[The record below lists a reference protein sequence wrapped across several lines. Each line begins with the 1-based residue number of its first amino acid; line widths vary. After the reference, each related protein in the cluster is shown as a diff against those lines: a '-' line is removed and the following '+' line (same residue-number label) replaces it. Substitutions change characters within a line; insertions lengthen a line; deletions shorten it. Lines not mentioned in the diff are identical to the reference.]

1 MGAEYRAL
9 AGEISATFS
18 SLPVFYFN
26 FGVFMNRLLR
36 RMQVGGLV
44 LGSVMVLAA
53 ADTASLPAPP
63 AAKKVPHASEVNGHK
78 MVDNYFWLRDKPNP
92 EVRAY
97 LEAENV
103 YTDAVMKPTE
113 AFQKK
118 LYDEMLGRI
127 KETDVEVPYREGD
140 YFYYVRTEAGKQ
152 YGIRCRKKGSMDAP
166 EEVLLDVN
174 ELAKGQA
181 FMSVAAFAVSPDGNL
196 LAYSYDNTG
205 FRQFTLAVKDLRTGQ
220 TLADHAER
228 VGSVVWANDNKTIFY
243 TQEDAVSKRQYRLY
257 RHTAGAAETDP
268 VVYEEKDER
277 FDVYASKT
285 RSDAYIFLI
294 CASHTTSEARYISAD
309 DPTAEFKIMEPRKQ
323 GVEYY
328 PDHNGD
334 SFYIRVNDTGRN
346 FRLVRAPVDD
356 PVSKNWHEVMAH
368 NPAIMLDDADFFKN
382 FCVLYERESGLPQI
396 RVIDLRNGKSHR
408 IAFPEPAY
416 AAYSYV
422 NRVYDTTEFR
432 YGYQSPITPAS
443 VFAYDMEKGTSVLL
457 KQKEVPGGYDAKK
470 YQVEQIYAVAADG
483 VKIPISVLHLKGA
496 KLDGTGALYL
506 YGYGSY
512 GVSID
517 VFFNPNIFSMVDR
530 GVVTAVA
537 HIRGGGEMGK
547 AWHDAG
553 RMMNKKTTFTDF
565 ISCAEDL
572 VKRGYGSKNRLVIE
586 GRSAG
591 GLLMGA
597 VLNMRPDLFKAALV
611 GVPFVDVMNTMLDET
626 LPLTVGEFEE
636 WGNPKEKAAFDYMIT
651 YSPYDNVLAKN
662 YPDMLVKTS
671 FNDSQ
676 VMYWEPAKYVA
687 KMRATRTDHN
697 TLILKTNLSPAG
709 HGGASGRYDRLKEAS
724 FDYGYILREMG
735 IEN

>member
-1 MGAEYRAL
+1 MNHEVLRRVRVAAL
-9 AGEISATFS
+9 LPAAVLVFSAADNS
-18 SLPVFYFN
+18 SLPK
-26 FGVFMNRLLR
+26 
-36 RMQVGGLV
+36 
-44 LGSVMVLAA
+44 
-53 ADTASLPAPP
+53 PP
-63 AAKKVPHASEVNGHK
+63 VAKVVPHVTEVNGHK

-97 LEAENV
+97 LEAENA

-113 AFQKK
+113 GFQQK
-118 LYDEMLGRI
+118 LYGEMLSRV

-140 YFYYVRTEAGKQ
+140 YFYYSRTEAGKQ
-152 YGIRCRKKGSMDAP
+152 YPIRCRRKASMDAP
-166 EEVLLDVN
+166 EEVVLDQN
-174 ELAKGQA
+174 ELAQGQV
-181 FMSVAAFAVSPDGNL
+181 FMSIAVYAVSPDGNM

-205 FRQFTLAVKDLRTGQ
+205 FRQYTLAVKDLRTGK

-228 VGSVVWANDNKTIFY
+228 VGSVVWANDNATIFY
-243 TQEDAVSKRQYRLY
+243 TQEDEVSKRQYRMY
-257 RHTAGAAETDP
+257 RHAAGTAGPDDL
-268 VVYEEKDER
+268 VYEEKDER
-277 FDVYASKT
+277 FEVEAQKT
-285 RSDAYIFLI
+285 RSQEYIFLVS
-294 CASHTTSEARYISAD
+294 ASHTTTEARYIPAK
-309 DPTAEFKIMEPRKQ
+309 DPTQEWKIMEPRKQ

-346 FRLVRAPVDD
+346 FRLVRAPVTD
-356 PVSKNWHEVMAH
+356 PGSANWKEVMAH
-368 NPAIMLDDADFFKN
+368 NPAIMLDDTDFFRN
-382 FCVLYERESGLPQI
+382 FCVVYERENGLPQI
-396 RVIDLRNGKSHR
+396 RVIDLRNGQSKR
-408 IAFPEPAY
+408 IDFPEPAY

-432 YGYQSPITPAS
+432 YGYQSPITPQS
-443 VFAYDMEKGTSVLL
+443 VYSYDMEKGTSTLL
-457 KQKEVPGGYDAKK
+457 KQKEVPGGYDRTK
-470 YQVEQIYAVAADG
+470 YQVEQIYATAADG
-483 VKIPISVLHLKGA
+483 VKIPISVLYLKGT
-496 KLDGTGALYL
+496 KLDGKEALYL
-506 YGYGSY
+506 YGYGAY
-512 GVSID
+512 GISID
-517 VFFNPNIFSMVDR
+517 MFFNSNIFSMVDR

-565 ISCAEDL
+565 IACAEDL
-572 VKRGYGSKNRLVIE
+572 TKRGYGSKDRLVIE

-597 VLNMRPDLFKAALV
+597 VLNMRPDLFHAALV
-611 GVPFVDVMNTMLDET
+611 GVPFVDVMNTMLDES

-651 YSPYDNVLAKN
+651 YSPYDNIEAKN

-697 TLILKTNLSPAG
+697 ILILKTNLSPAG
-709 HGGASGRYDRLKEAS
+709 HGGASGRYDRLHEAA
-724 FDYGYILREMG
+724 FDYAWILGEMG
-735 IEN
+735 IRN

>member
-1 MGAEYRAL
+1 
-9 AGEISATFS
+9 
-18 SLPVFYFN
+18 
-26 FGVFMNRLLR
+26 
-36 RMQVGGLV
+36 
-44 LGSVMVLAA
+44 
-53 ADTASLPAPP
+53 
-63 AAKKVPHASEVNGHK
+63 
-78 MVDNYFWLRDKPNP
+78 
-92 EVRAY
+92 VRAY

-103 YTDAVMKPTE
+103 YTEAVMKPTE

-118 LYDEMLGRI
+118 LYDEMLSRV

-140 YFYYVRTEAGKQ
+140 YFYYTRTEAGKQ
-152 YGIRCRKKGSMDAP
+152 YQIRCRKKASMEAP
-166 EEVLLDVN
+166 EEILLDVN

-181 FMSVAAFAVSPDGNL
+181 FMSIAAFAVSPDGNT

-205 FRQFTLAVKDLRTGQ
+205 FRQYNLAVKDLRTGK
-220 TLADHAER
+220 TLSDRAER
-228 VGSVVWANDNKTIFY
+228 VGSVVWASDNQTIFY

-257 RHTAGAAETDP
+257 RHTAGSSAPDTL
-268 VVYEEKDER
+268 VYEEPDEK
-277 FDVYASKT
+277 FSVDAYKT
-285 RSDAYIFLI
+285 LSQSYIFLVSG
-294 CASHTTSEARYISAD
+294 SHTTTEARYIPAKQPD
-309 DPTAEFKIMEPRKQ
+309 AEWKILEPRKQ

-346 FRLVRAPVDD
+346 FRLVTAPVTD
-356 PVSKNWHEVMAH
+356 PGSANWHEVLAQ
-368 NPAIMLDDADFFKN
+368 NPAIMLDDLELFRN

-396 RVIDLRNGKSHR
+396 RVIDLRNGQSKR

-416 AAYSYV
+416 AAYSYT
-422 NRVYDTTEFR
+422 NRVYDTVDLR

-443 VFAYDMEKGTSVLL
+443 VFSYNMETGASTLL
-457 KQKEVPGGYDAKK
+457 KQKEVPGGYDPKK
-470 YQVEQIYAVAADG
+470 YQVEQIYAVASDG
-483 VKIPISVLHLKGA
+483 AKIPVSVLHLKGA
-496 KLDGTGALYL
+496 KLDGTGPLYL

-512 GVSID
+512 GISID
-517 VFFNPNIFSMVDR
+517 MFFNSNIFSMVDR

-537 HIRGGGEMGK
+537 HIRGGGEKGK

-565 ISCAEDL
+565 IACAEDL
-572 VKRGYGSKNRLVIE
+572 VKRGYGSKDRLVIE

-597 VLNMRPDLFKAALV
+597 VLNMRPDLFHAALV

-651 YSPYDNVLAKN
+651 YSPYDNIQAKA
-662 YPDMLVKTS
+662 YPAMLVKTS

-697 TLILKTNLSPAG
+697 ILILKTNLSPAG
-709 HGGASGRYDRLKEAS
+709 HGGASGRYDRLHEAA
-724 FDYGYILREMG
+724 FDYAWILTQMR
-735 IEN
+735 ISN